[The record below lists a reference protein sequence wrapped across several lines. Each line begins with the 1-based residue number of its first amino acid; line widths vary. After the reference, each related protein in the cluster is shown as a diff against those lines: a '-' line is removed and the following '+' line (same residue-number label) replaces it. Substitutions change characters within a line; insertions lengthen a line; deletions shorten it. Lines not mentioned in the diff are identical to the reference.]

1 MTFAFNKVI
10 QDSNIHIT
18 GGFNICIKS
27 LPKLK
32 VMVENFFNKIA
43 SQQVETSNMFIR
55 IYLQI

>member
-18 GGFNICIKS
+18 GGFNICTINICIKS

-32 VMVENFFNKIA
+32 VMVEKIFNKIA
-43 SQQVETSNMFIR
+43 S
-55 IYLQI
+55 

>member
-43 SQQVETSNMFIR
+43 S
-55 IYLQI
+55 